1 VICRHTFLKCARSV
15 YTVRKKLL
23 HHILLDLFNCK
34 IRRNTVKNNIIHTLL
49 ALSMVMFLNNQIYYA
64 QKVKDHMVNILKH
77 PNAKTCNFQILELFI
92 SSTCAL
98 IPNIDSNI
106 CFIIFTQYIMKVAGV
121 RNKNDKARDF
131 FFSTEKLSIL
141 V

>member
-1 VICRHTFLKCARSV
+1 
-15 YTVRKKLL
+15 
-23 HHILLDLFNCK
+23 
-34 IRRNTVKNNIIHTLL
+34 
-49 ALSMVMFLNNQIYYA
+49 
-64 QKVKDHMVNILKH
+64 MVNTLKH

-121 RNKNDKARDF
+121 RNKNDKARE
-131 FFSTEKLSIL
+131 FFSQQKNCQYL

>member
-1 VICRHTFLKCARSV
+1 
-15 YTVRKKLL
+15 
-23 HHILLDLFNCK
+23 
-34 IRRNTVKNNIIHTLL
+34 
-49 ALSMVMFLNNQIYYA
+49 
-64 QKVKDHMVNILKH
+64 MVNTLKH

-121 RNKNDKARDF
+121 QNKNDKARE
-131 FFSTEKLSIL
+131 FFSQQKNLSISG
-141 V
+141 VATIVVEATSTASDRVSSWS